1 MAFLEQHPPHVRKK
15 IALVITFGVGLI
27 LVVVMFFVY
36 KTQGKQAKGPDG
48 ATTSIGGF
56 YATIL
61 RDTQSYFATK
71 RAIIT
76 K

>member
-1 MAFLEQHPPHVRKK
+1 MALLEQKSVHVRKK
-15 IALVITFGVGLI
+15 IALVITFGIGLI
-27 LVVVMFFVY
+27 LIITMFFVY
-36 KTQGKQAKGPDG
+36 RSQGKEIRGTDG

-61 RDTQSYFATK
+61 HDTQSYFASK